1 MNELLRIFVISH
13 HSRVDGT
20 VLLYSWVHVLPFS
33 RTKTCGKRLL
43 LCVEK
48 VVERLDAELF
58 LSLSLLLLLL
68 LLLQELLLLLA
79 QLSTAAAL
87 TTRPV
92 LLVLLVFF
100 LGRFV
105 RGSSF
110 LDWLLPVHGLEGLGS
125 FPVPIM
131 G

>member
-43 LCVEK
+43 CVEK
-48 VVERLDAELF
+48 VVKCLDAELF
-58 LSLSLLLLLL
+58 LPLSLLLLLL
-68 LLLQELLLLLA
+68 LLLEELLLLLA

-105 RGSSF
+105 RGSSC
-110 LDWLLPVHGLEGLGS
+110 LDWLLPVHGLEGLCT
-125 FPVPIM
+125 FPVPVM